1 MDVDKHSFQSLLL
14 DILTAISRAH
24 FVSIDFEFSGISS
37 RQSFKPAAF
46 EGADT
51 GKQTLQER
59 YEETKEAAERYQILQ
74 IGLTCVEENVEDP
87 ECPKYITRPY
97 NFYLNPVI
105 QERLD
110 VERIFSYQ
118 SGAVEFLLRNGF
130 KMEAPFTVGVPY
142 LSRDEEELARVLGN
156 ARGDRSNVADIA
168 VLPTD
173 VESLEF
179 LQRVRGEIEV
189 WKAAETPQY
198 DYLNIALAGHGAQ
211 STSERGLN
219 NFHKRLVHQLVRS
232 DYPDLVTISR
242 PTFIQIVPYDKARE
256 DAVKQSRLTRLEEQL
271 SRQVGFRWLVE
282 AMVQGDLSGVDP
294 KNFARSKDGE
304 PVFVDLGEVNKQLD
318 DVRSVLR
325 DKPTVLVGHNLFT
338 DLVNF
343 HRCFLGPLPLRVKDF
358 QRDMNRIFPMIIDTK
373 YLATHNCG
381 SINPKSSL
389 GEIEAELRSQI
400 VPLIATHPHHT
411 KYAFSAAAHEA
422 GYDSLLTANVLIRLS
437 SKLEASGTWVEGI
450 EEPNQV
456 TALEAL
462 RLLSSDADDE
472 DPSAP
477 ESSEQSQNPKTA
489 PRKKK
494 TKPKKKK
501 KTKVVAKTRTLTES
515 SSSSGNP
522 PPLTPAQRLAPP
534 PGSPTNQR
542 YSVAKGR
549 IASVFAHPSVY
560 DVLAEDNGE
569 EPETLAEPMPL
580 PAHDTVTLMP
590 PFTSDFWRVYG
601 NKLRVFGTVE
611 GVCDLNPKRP
621 LSIC

>member
-1 MDVDKHSFQSLLL
+1 MDVDKNCFQSLLL
-14 DILTAISRAH
+14 DILTAISKAH

-37 RQSFKPAAF
+37 RQPFKPATLD
-46 EGADT
+46 GADT

-74 IGLTCVEENVEDP
+74 IGLTCVEENVDD

-97 NFYLNPVI
+97 NFFLNPVI

-118 SGAVEFLLRNGF
+118 SGAVDFLLRNGF
-130 KMEAPFTVGVPY
+130 RMEAPFTLGVPY
-142 LSRDEEELARVLGN
+142 LSRDEEMLARVLGT

-173 VESLEF
+173 IESLEF
-179 LQRVRGEIEV
+179 MERVRGEIEV

-198 DYLNIALAGHGAQ
+198 DFLNIALAGQAVEP
-211 STSERGLN
+211 TNERGLN

-242 PTFIQIVPYDKARE
+242 PNFIQIVAYDKERE
-256 DAVKQSRLTRLEEQL
+256 DAIKRSRLSKLEEQL

-282 AMVQGDLSGVDP
+282 AMVQGDLSGVDAR
-294 KNFARSKDGE
+294 NFARSKDGE
-304 PVFVDLGEVNKQLD
+304 PVFVDLDEVNKQLE
-318 DVRSVLR
+318 DVKSVLR
-325 DKPTVLVGHNLFT
+325 EKPTVLVGHNLFT

-343 HRCFLGPLPLRVKDF
+343 YRCFLGPLPPRVKDF

-389 GEIEAELRSQI
+389 GEIETELRSQI
-400 VPLIATHPHHT
+400 VPLIATHPDHP

-437 SKLEASGTWVEGI
+437 TKLEASGTWVEGV
-450 EEPNQV
+450 EQPRV
-456 TALEAL
+456 VSVLEAL
-462 RLLSSDADDE
+462 RLMASSSDADDE
-472 DPSAP
+472 NPSAP
-477 ESSEQSQNPKTA
+477 ESSEQSRTQWTTA
-489 PRKKK
+489 RKKK
-494 TKPKKKK
+494 TRSKKKGAK
-501 KTKVVAKTRTLTES
+501 PAAKTRTLTGS
-515 SSSSGNP
+515 SSSSANFSFRP
-522 PPLTPAQRLAPP
+522 TPAQRLAPP
-534 PGSPTNQR
+534 PGSPTRQR
-542 YSVAKGR
+542 HTVAKGR
-549 IASVFAHPSVY
+549 IASSFVHVSQY
-560 DVLAEDNGE
+560 DVLPEDDGE
-569 EPETLAEPMPL
+569 KPQRMFL
-580 PAHDTVTLMP
+580 PAHDTTTLMP

-621 LSIC
+621 LSIG